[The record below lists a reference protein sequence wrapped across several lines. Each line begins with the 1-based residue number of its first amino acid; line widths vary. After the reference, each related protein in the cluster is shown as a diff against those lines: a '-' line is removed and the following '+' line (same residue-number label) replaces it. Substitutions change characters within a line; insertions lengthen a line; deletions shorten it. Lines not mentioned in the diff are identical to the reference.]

1 MKCEG
6 GTLKVDLKSPRWV
19 VMNSKVVR
27 SADSLLDSNPSGH
40 IAELSLYIHTRK
52 QK

>member
-1 MKCEG
+1 MKCEE
-6 GTLKVDLKSPRWV
+6 GTLKVDLKSPGWV
-19 VMNSKVVR
+19 VVNSKMVR

-40 IAELSLYIHTRK
+40 IAELCLYINTRK